1 MTWGA
6 PLLAGIV
13 AAIAVPALIILYFLK
28 LRRRTVEVSTTLL
41 WKKAIQDLQAN
52 APFQKLR
59 KNILLLLQLLI
70 LAAAILA
77 LAQPRSAQQAEG
89 GRRLVLFIDRSASM
103 SSVDG
108 ADGRSRLDL
117 AKQQALE
124 QIDAMA
130 GAELF
135 SDSGGSDQATVIA
148 FDESA
153 EIVAQ
158 FTADKAALRAAVES
172 VTPTDAPS
180 NLADAFKLAM
190 ANRPKQLVTDAA
202 PIDGEA
208 EVFAAEGLVGGD
220 PFEFHLYSDGRLDG
234 LELVDPE
241 EFDSFEYHTVGDEGA
256 ANIGITGIRA
266 ERGYEDPTQITI
278 YVGVQSTDAQPR
290 TVDVELGIGDSV
302 ARIKTLALPA
312 AQTPA
317 AAAEGTRPTPAQ
329 SGVVFELER
338 ADGFLS
344 TVTLRTGDSLTGDVL
359 RRDNTGWVVVP
370 PARQTSVAVVTT
382 GNFFVTQALSGL
394 PLSRLDTLSPSEF
407 AVMLEDGRADRYDVV
422 LLDGWLPEPMAAG
435 ASMRGRW
442 LIFNAVPPPPFGVLD
457 EGSTGPTA
465 VIDWARTHPVLR
477 DVVLDGLRI
486 IDSRLVSI
494 PEDSTAVSLAQ
505 GTRGPAMIELG
516 SADARAVLVPFDL
529 AQTSWPFDV
538 GFVVFLASAVD
549 YLGAESASVV
559 DPSAARR
566 QFEPGQVLT
575 TRLPPGVE
583 TARLLP
589 PEGAAPVKLVAG
601 PDGSVAYGPVRR
613 AGVYTVRWAGEP
625 GPADAAD
632 SGGAARVFAVNMS
645 NPAESDVSASGQL
658 SLADR
663 QRSGTSGERG
673 QRVREF
679 WPWLLLA
686 ALAIMMLEWWVYNRK
701 VHV

>member
-52 APFQKLR
+52 APFQRLR

-77 LAQPRSAQQAEG
+77 LAQPRSAQQADG

-103 SSVDG
+103 SAVDNE
-108 ADGRSRLDL
+108 DGRSRLDL

-158 FTADKAALRAAVES
+158 FTADKAVLRAAVES
-172 VTPTDAPS
+172 ITPTDAPS

-202 PIDGEA
+202 PVDGEA

-241 EFDSFEYHTVGDEGA
+241 EFDSFEFHAIGDPAA
-256 ANIGITGIRA
+256 ANIGITGVRA
-266 ERGYEDPTQITI
+266 ERGYENPNEITV
-278 YVGVQSTDAQPR
+278 YVGIQSTDSQTR
-290 TVDVELGIGDSV
+290 VVDVELGVGDSV
-302 ARIKTLALPA
+302 AAIKTVTLAPAELPA
-312 AQTPA
+312 GAP
-317 AAAEGTRPTPAQ
+317 EGTRATPAQ
-329 SGVVFELER
+329 SGVVFDLER
-338 ADGFLS
+338 ADGFLC
-344 TVTLRTGDSLTGDVL
+344 TVTLRTGETMTGDVL

-370 PARQTSVAVVTT
+370 PARQTSVAVVTN
-382 GNFFVTQALSGL
+382 GNFFLTQALSGL

-407 AVMLEDGRADRYDVV
+407 QALRADGRSDRYDVV
-422 LLDGWLPEPMAAG
+422 LLDGWMPPEMAAG
-435 ASMRGRW
+435 EPARGRW

-457 EGSTGPTA
+457 EGNTGQTA
-465 VIDWARTHPVLR
+465 IIDWARTHPVLR
-477 DVVLDGLRI
+477 DVVLDGLYMS
-486 IDSRLVSI
+486 DSRLVTL
-494 PEDSTAVSLAQ
+494 PEESTAVVMAQ
-505 GTRGPAMIELG
+505 STRGPAMIELG
-516 SADARAVLVPFDL
+516 SAESRAIVVPFEL
-529 AQTSWPFDV
+529 TQSPWPWNV
-538 GFVVFLASAVD
+538 SFVVFLASAVD

-575 TRLPPGVE
+575 TRLPPGIE
-583 TARLLP
+583 GARLVP
-589 PEGAAPVKLVAG
+589 PEGGSSVNLVAG

-613 AGVYTVRWAGEP
+613 AGVYTVRWSGEP
-625 GPADAAD
+625 GPADVSD
-632 SGGAARVFAVNMS
+632 GGGAARVFAVNLA
-645 NPAESDVSASGQL
+645 NPAESDLAAAQEL

-663 QRSGTSGERG
+663 QRSGVSSERG
-673 QRVREF
+673 QRVREY
-679 WPWLLLA
+679 WPWLLLL

-701 VHV
+701 VHI